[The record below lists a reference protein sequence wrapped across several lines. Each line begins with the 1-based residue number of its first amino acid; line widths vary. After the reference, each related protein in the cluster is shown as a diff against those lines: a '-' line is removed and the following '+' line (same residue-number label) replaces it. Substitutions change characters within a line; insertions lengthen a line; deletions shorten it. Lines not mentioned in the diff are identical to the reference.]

1 MVDITATLIFD
12 FSRFPEPPEEDESS
26 PPRRPQPL
34 TDTETTAAIAK
45 ARAPIF
51 PRDGRPRLTL
61 KAFFELAE
69 PSKGVL
75 LIKGGTRD
83 DVA

>member
-26 PPRRPQPL
+26 PPRSPQPL
-34 TDTETTAAIAK
+34 TDTETAAAIAN
-45 ARAPIF
+45 ARAP
-51 PRDGRPRLTL
+51 RRPRLAL

-69 PSKGVL
+69 PSKVVL
-75 LIKGGTRD
+75 LIKGRD
-83 DVA
+83 T

>member
-45 ARAPIF
+45 ARAP
-51 PRDGRPRLTL
+51 RRPRLTL